1 MRWSRYLLPTLK
13 EVPSGAEVQ
22 SHRLML
28 RAGMIRLVA
37 SGVYEFLPLGL
48 RVLRAVEGIVRE
60 EMDRAGGLEIR
71 LPILQP
77 AELWQA
83 SGRWEDFGPEMFKLV
98 DRKEQAF
105 ALGPTHEEITT
116 DLARREIRSYRDLP
130 LLLYQI
136 NEKYRDEIRPR
147 YGLLRSREF
156 LMKDGYSFHA
166 TKESLEETYRAMD
179 EAYRRICERCHLS
192 FVAIEAST
200 GLMGGDRSQ
209 EFMALADCGED
220 SIALCPSP
228 PCGYAANTSVAAV
241 AEETYVDEAERPL
254 EKGVATPEKRTAEEV
269 AAFFGV
275 PVSRI
280 IKTFLYESPAGRYA
294 VLVRGDHELEEE
306 KLRVALRDPALR
318 RIDDEQEVVRIAGA
332 PFGSLGPIG
341 LALPVLADLSL
352 RGHRNGIVGGNREG
366 THHRNVNLERDVR
379 VDRFVSL
386 RRVEEG
392 DRCPR
397 CKALLSFRAGI
408 EIGHIFQLGTKYS
421 ESLGARFLDAEGNS
435 QPLIMGCY
443 GIGISRLVAAVIERH
458 HDEKGIA
465 WPVDLAPFPVA
476 ITLLGPRDPE
486 QLELAAGLTA
496 RLAQDGI
503 EALVDDR
510 DETPGEKFHDA
521 ELVGFPV
528 QIVLGRKGL
537 ARGEVELHVRR
548 TADVVPASLAAGAEG
563 VARAVREVLATLSQ
577 EGLP

>member
-13 EVPSGAEVQ
+13 EIPSGAEVQ

-179 EAYRRICERCHLS
+179 EAYRRICERCHVA

-220 SIALCPSP
+220 WIVICSSPS
-228 PCGYAANTSVAAV
+228 CGYAANASVAAV
-241 AEETYVDEAERPL
+241 AEETYAEEAERPL

-269 AAFFGV
+269 ATFFGV

-280 IKTFLYESPAGRYA
+280 VKTFLYESPAGRYA

-352 RGHRNGIVGGNREG
+352 RGLRNGIVGGNREG
-366 THHRNVNLERDVR
+366 THHRNVNLGRDVR
-379 VDRFVSL
+379 VDRFLPL
-386 RRVEEG
+386 RRAQEG
-392 DRCPR
+392 DRCP
-397 CKALLSFRAGI
+397 CCNASLAFRAGI

-421 ESLGARFLDAEGNS
+421 ESLGARFLDAEGNLH
-435 QPLIMGCY
+435 PLVMGCY
-443 GIGISRLVAAVIERH
+443 GIGVSRLVAAVIEGH
-458 HDEKGIA
+458 HDEKGIV

-496 RLAQDGI
+496 CLAQDGI

-528 QIVLGRKGL
+528 QVVLGRKGL
-537 ARGEVELHVRR
+537 VRGEVELHVRR
-548 TADVVPASLAAGAEG
+548 TAEVVPASLAAGAVG
-563 VARAVREVLATLSQ
+563 VARTVREVLGTLCRA
-577 EGLP
+577 GD